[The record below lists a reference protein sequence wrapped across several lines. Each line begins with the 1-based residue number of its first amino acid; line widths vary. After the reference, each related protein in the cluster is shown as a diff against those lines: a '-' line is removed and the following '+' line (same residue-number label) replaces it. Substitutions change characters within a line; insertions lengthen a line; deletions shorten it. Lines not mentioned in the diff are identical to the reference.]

1 MSQEA
6 LSVSGTGGSSGLVIG
21 AASGVGRAVAADLAA
36 QGIRVAAADV
46 DPEGLAHTVRLLE
59 EQGQK
64 PSAHTVDVT
73 DPAHVEALFDEAE
86 DVCGPVTAVVNA
98 AGVLATGPA
107 AECADHDW
115 HRMIAVNATGVFAV
129 GRAVARR
136 MGPRGEG
143 ALVTVASNAAGIPR
157 SGMAAYSASKAAAVA
172 FTKSLG
178 LELAPSGVRCNIVS
192 PGSTDTPMLRAM
204 SPDAETLVQGDPG
217 RFKVGIPLGRL
228 GQVQDV
234 AEAVRFL
241 ISASAR
247 HITMHELYVDG
258 GATLR

>member
-1 MSQEA
+1 MD
-6 LSVSGTGGSSGLVIG
+6 GTGGSVGLVIG
-21 AASGVGRAVAADLAA
+21 AASGVGRAVATDLAA
-36 QGIRVAAADV
+36 QGTRVAVADV
-46 DPEGLAHTVRLLE
+46 DPAGLAETVRLLE
-59 EQGQK
+59 EWGHK

-73 DPAHVEALFDEAE
+73 DTARVEELFDEAE
-86 DVCGPVTAVVNA
+86 EACGPLTAVVNA
-98 AGVLATGPA
+98 AGVLSTGPVT
-107 AECADHDW
+107 ECTDRDW
-115 HRMIAVNATGVFAV
+115 DRMLAVNATGVFAV
-129 GRAVARR
+129 GRAAARR

-143 ALVTVASNAAGIPR
+143 ALVTVASNAAGVPR
-157 SGMAAYSASKAAAVA
+157 SGMAGYAASKAAAVA

-204 SPDAETLVQGDPG
+204 TPDTGALVQGDPD

-228 GQVQDV
+228 GRAEDV

-241 ISASAR
+241 LSDAAR

>member
-1 MSQEA
+1 MD
-6 LSVSGTGGSSGLVIG
+6 GTGGSIGLVIG
-21 AASGVGRAVAADLAA
+21 AASGVGRAVAWNLATH
-36 QGIRVAAADV
+36 GTRVAAADA
-46 DPEGLAHTVRLLE
+46 DPRGLAHSVRLLE
-59 EQGQK
+59 EQGHE

-73 DPAHVEALFDEAE
+73 DPAQVETLFDEVE
-86 DVCGPVTAVVNA
+86 ERCGPVTAVINA

-107 AECADHDW
+107 AECADQDW

-129 GRAVARR
+129 GRAAARR

-143 ALVTVASNAAGIPR
+143 VLVTVASNAAGIPR
-157 SGMAAYSASKAAAVA
+157 SGMAAYAASKAAAVA

-178 LELAPSGVRCNIVS
+178 LELAPSGVRCNVVS

-204 SPDAETLVQGDPG
+204 TPDADALVQGDPD

-228 GQVQDV
+228 GRAEDV

-241 ISASAR
+241 ISDRAR